1 MVNTLL
7 IGRLLQDQTPV
18 ALIHLWCLKKVNFHI
33 VEYYTVL
40 KIILYNNYIQYIY
53 DMNNMTAKIIIKEN
67 QLYNTLIF
75 KFLVNEIIVI
85 CSCTSIYF
93 LNKNEIF
100 L

>member
-1 MVNTLL
+1 
-7 IGRLLQDQTPV
+7 
-18 ALIHLWCLKKVNFHI
+18 
-33 VEYYTVL
+33 
-40 KIILYNNYIQYIY
+40 
-53 DMNNMTAKIIIKEN
+53 MNNMTVKIIIKEN